1 VDRLLSAP
9 GKLFLSGEYAVLWG
23 GVARLVAV
31 EPRARALV
39 RPRED
44 RRVDVVLA
52 EGRVSGQAT
61 PAGVRWDEPVD
72 ERTRFVATAID
83 LALRVV
89 GRDGPGFSVAFEPSP
104 LVNGQKLGLGS
115 SARATVL
122 AAEAARLSLGAS
134 FDTLKLAL
142 MAHAD
147 AQGGK
152 GSGGDVAVSF
162 AGGVIRYRKYE
173 VKRLLEASRKGGLI
187 AALHEAPPVEA
198 TRLGAP
204 AFPMLYAFSGASAS
218 TPGLIGA
225 AERQLDDAGRARFVL
240 ESDALGL
247 DLEHGLTRGDFPLV
261 REACEGLQRLLGGL
275 AATKSEGLDRV
286 LALGATF
293 GCAGKQSG
301 AGGGDG
307 AILVAPDEAAR
318 SSALDAYAA
327 RGILAMPLSP
337 ATGLQG
343 EAQREPALAA
353 WLDVP

>member
-1 VDRLLSAP
+1 MDRVLSAP

-31 EPRARALV
+31 EPRARVLL

-52 EGRVSGQAT
+52 EGRTSGQAT
-61 PAGVRWDEPVD
+61 PAGVRWEDAVGEGA
-72 ERTRFVATAID
+72 RFVATALD

-89 GRDGPGFSVAFEPSP
+89 GRDGPGFSLAFEPSP

-122 AAEAARLSLGAS
+122 ATEAARVALGAS
-134 FDTLKLAL
+134 FDALKLAL

-152 GSGGDVAVSF
+152 GSGGDVAVAF
-162 AGGVIRYRKYE
+162 AGGVIRYRRYE
-173 VKRLLEASRKGGLI
+173 VKKLLEASRKGGLI
-187 AALHEAPPVEA
+187 AALQEAAPVEVL
-198 TRLGAP
+198 RLGAP

-225 AERQLDDAGRARFVL
+225 AEQQLDEAGRARFVL

-247 DLEHGLTRGDFPLV
+247 ELEHGLTRGDFPLV
-261 REACEGLQRLLGGL
+261 REACEGLRRLLGGL
-275 AATKSEGLDRV
+275 AATKSEGLERL

-318 SSALDAYAA
+318 AALLEAYAA
-327 RGILAMPLSP
+327 RGILARPVTPSP
-337 ATGLQG
+337 GLQG
-343 EAQREPALAA
+343 DAQRVAELAR
-353 WLDVP
+353 WLDAL

>member
-1 VDRLLSAP
+1 MDRALSAP
-9 GKLFLSGEYAVLWG
+9 GKLFLAGEYAVLWG

-31 EPRARALV
+31 EPRARVLL

-52 EGRVSGQAT
+52 ESRTSGQAT
-61 PAGVRWDEPVD
+61 PAGVRWEDAVGE
-72 ERTRFVATAID
+72 ETRFVATAID

-89 GRDGPGFSVAFEPSP
+89 GREGPGFSLAFEPSP

-122 AAEAARLSLGAS
+122 ATEAVRVALGAS

-173 VKRLLEASRKGGLI
+173 VKKLLEASRKGGLI
-187 AALHEAPPVEA
+187 AALHEAAPVEVL
-198 TRLGAP
+198 RLGAP
-204 AFPMLYAFSGASAS
+204 AFPMLYAFSGAAAS

-225 AERQLDDAGRARFVL
+225 AERQLDEAGRARFVL

-247 DLEHGLTRGDFPLV
+247 ELEHGVTRGDFPLV

-275 AATKSEGLDRV
+275 AATKSEALERV

-318 SSALDAYAA
+318 SALLDAYAA
-327 RGILAMPLSP
+327 RGILAMPVSP
-337 ATGLQG
+337 ATGVQG
-343 EAQREPALAA
+343 EAQRAGELTR
-353 WLDVP
+353 WLDAL